1 VMLDYSQPAAVR
13 LEISDDGAGVTTDG
27 RPSGAGGFGLL
38 GIRERAAQLGGRM
51 SMESAPGQGSTL
63 TVVVP
68 G

>member
-1 VMLDYSQPAAVR
+1 MLDYSQPAAVR

-27 RPSGAGGFGLL
+27 RPSGAVGFGLL

-63 TVVVP
+63 AVVVP